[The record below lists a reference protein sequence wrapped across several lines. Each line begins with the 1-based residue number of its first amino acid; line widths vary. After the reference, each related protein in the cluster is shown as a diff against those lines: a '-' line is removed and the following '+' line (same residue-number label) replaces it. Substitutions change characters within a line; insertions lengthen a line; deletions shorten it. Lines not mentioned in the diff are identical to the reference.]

1 MTKTKDSQSL
11 SRLLQIFQSPWTI
24 SLLALVIRLA
34 FLWIPPSRTHAFS
47 LDYPPY
53 PNLGLEAWN
62 IAHSLAA
69 HQGFASPFLWMSG
82 PTGPT
87 AWLTPV
93 FPCLLSVIVRIFGPH
108 TYASLLAILILNE
121 FFSAATCLP
130 LFYLARKVGGDRL
143 SSLTAGL
150 WAILPLAILIPYK
163 AVWYI
168 SLSALLFAVLMLAT
182 LTILASNQPARW
194 LGYGLLW
201 GAQLMTNPSFAT
213 TIPFVFLWLI
223 WELRK
228 QRRRWLQLPA
238 YAAIALILT
247 CTPWTIRNFVV
258 FHTFVPL
265 RSNFGLELWRWNNPA
280 GGLHPSSSSVELTK
294 YIQLGEIPYMK
305 QKRIEAI
312 QFIRTHPGEFVH
324 TTKKR
329 ILYFWIIG
337 RKEGAFLAFTNL
349 GFVMLIPLGLLFMV
363 RKNFSHFAL
372 LAMVPAIFPL
382 LYYLTLAS
390 VFYRH
395 AIEPVLTVIAGV
407 GLEGIISFCL
417 RFLPRRPHAR
427 VRVACG

>member
-1 MTKTKDSQSL
+1 MTDTKDAQSF
-11 SRLLQIFQSPWTI
+11 SRLLQPFRSPWI
-24 SLLALVIRLA
+24 VSLVALVIRLA

-47 LDYPPY
+47 LDYPP
-53 PNLGLEAWN
+53 LGLEASN
-62 IAHSLAA
+62 IAYSLVA

-93 FPCLLSVIVRIFGPH
+93 FPCLLSVIIRIFGPH

-130 LFYLARKVGGDRL
+130 LFHIARKVGGDRL
-143 SSLTAGL
+143 SSLTAWL
-150 WAILPLAILIPYK
+150 WALLPLAIYVPYW
-163 AVWYI
+163 AVWFI

-182 LTILASNQPARW
+182 LAIRVSDQPARW
-194 LGYGLLW
+194 FGYGLIW

-213 TIPFVFLWLI
+213 TIPFVFLWLV

-265 RSNFGLELWRWNNPA
+265 RSNFGLALS
-280 GGLHPSSSSVELTK
+280 GGLHPIDSSVELTK
-294 YIQLGEIPYMK
+294 YVQLGEIAYMK
-305 QKRIEAI
+305 QKKMQAI
-312 QFIRTHPGEFVH
+312 QFIRAHPREFFYA
-324 TTKKR
+324 TKKR
-329 ILYFWIIG
+329 ILYFWIIS
-337 RKEGAFLAFTNL
+337 RKDGAFLAFTNL

-363 RKNFSHFAL
+363 RKNFSHFVL
-372 LAMVPAIFPL
+372 FAMFPAIFPL
-382 LYYLTLAS
+382 LYYITLAS
-390 VFYRH
+390 PIYRH
-395 AIEPVLTVIAGV
+395 AIDPVLTVIVAV
-407 GLEGIISFCL
+407 GLEGIFSFCL
-417 RFLPRRPHAR
+417 RFLPRSANSAVTESPAI
-427 VRVACG
+427 